1 VERWAWSTILPVV
14 ARVIPGASTPQR
26 SAAIYARLLTGR
38 LFPQE
43 SGVHLDFSGRRTAS
57 SADSNR
63 QDWQEEVAA
72 FAGAISQV
80 WHPVALP

>member
-1 VERWAWSTILPVV
+1 
-14 ARVIPGASTPQR
+14 
-26 SAAIYARLLTGR
+26 LLTGR

-72 FAGAISQV
+72 FAGAISQG